1 MNELRKNEEAKS
13 ANYLTWIAV
22 AVLAGLVASYFI
34 FPNLKAG
41 VDEAFEVLTSKN
53 EVRIKSWVKQFGA
66 LGPIVVIAAMT
77 LQMFL
82 LIIPNLLLFIIAI
95 ICYGPV
101 WGSLICL
108 TGVFASSS
116 LGFIIGRKLGPG
128 AIDRFVSEKT
138 QQKISV
144 YVKEYGAKAIAIAR
158 MSSLASD
165 ALGFVA
171 GILEMKYKKFIMAT
185 MTGILPVIVLIA
197 IFGKSGKIEKS
208 LIFIGAISLVILAV
222 NIFLDKR
229 KQRLT
234 THSK

>member
-1 MNELRKNEEAKS
+1 MTDLKKNEKAKRN
-13 ANYLTWIAV
+13 NYLTWIAV
-22 AVLAGLVASYFI
+22 AVLVGLVASYFL
-34 FPNLKAG
+34 FPELKAG
-41 VDEAFEVLTSKN
+41 VNEAFDVLTSKD

-66 LGPIVVIAAMT
+66 LGPIVVILAMT

-95 ICYGPV
+95 ICYGPI

-108 TGVFASSS
+108 AGVFASSS

-128 AIDRFVSEKT
+128 AIDKFVSEKT
-138 QQKISV
+138 QTKISL
-144 YVKEYGAKAIAIAR
+144 YVKEYGVKAIAIAR
-158 MSSLASD
+158 LSSLASD

-171 GILEMKYKKFIMAT
+171 GILEMKYKKFIAAT
-185 MTGILPVIVLIA
+185 MAGIIPVIVLIA

-208 LIFIGAISLVILAV
+208 LIFIGAISLIILGV

-229 KQRLT
+229 KQRAAMRP
-234 THSK
+234 K